1 MIFFLFYNIREEG
14 KIPSVEGCV
23 IEVARE
29 MPVMVL
35 EWKTDSAPTIELDL
49 SRQEGNQVC
58 PRYLL
63 KKKMNN

>member
-29 MPVMVL
+29 MPVRVL
-35 EWKTDSAPTIELDL
+35 E
-49 SRQEGNQVC
+49 
-58 PRYLL
+58 
-63 KKKMNN
+63 

>member
-29 MPVMVL
+29 IPVTVL
-35 EWKTDSAPTIELDL
+35 EWKTGSAPTIELDL
-49 SRQEGNQVC
+49 SWRRGEIGMPSISPQKEDE
-58 PRYLL
+58 
-63 KKKMNN
+63 

>member
-35 EWKTDSAPTIELDL
+35 EWN
-49 SRQEGNQVC
+49 R
-58 PRYLL
+58 
-63 KKKMNN
+63 

>member
-29 MPVMVL
+29 MPVMVWS
-35 EWKTDSAPTIELDL
+35 ETGGAPTIELDL
-49 SRQEGNQVC
+49 SRQEGN
-58 PRYLL
+58 
-63 KKKMNN
+63 

>member
-29 MPVMVL
+29 VPVMVRG
-35 EWKTDSAPTIELDL
+35 EK
-49 SRQEGNQVC
+49 QVVPPPSNWIC
-58 PRYLL
+58 RD
-63 KKKMNN
+63 KRGIR

>member
-35 EWKTDSAPTIELDL
+35 EWKTGSAPTIELNL
-49 SRQEGNQVC
+49 SWQGGNQVC

>member
-29 MPVMVL
+29 MPVMVWS
-35 EWKTDSAPTIELDL
+35 ETGSAPTIELDL
-49 SRQEGNQVC
+49 SRRRGEIGM
-58 PRYLL
+58 PSISPH
-63 KKKMNN
+63 KEDE